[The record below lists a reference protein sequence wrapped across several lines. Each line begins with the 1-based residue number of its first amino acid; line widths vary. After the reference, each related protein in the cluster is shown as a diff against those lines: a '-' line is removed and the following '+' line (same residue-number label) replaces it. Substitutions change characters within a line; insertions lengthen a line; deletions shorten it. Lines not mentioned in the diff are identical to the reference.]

1 MKKWIPVLG
10 LAIFAIACSKDD
22 DAEMVYNQPEPVVMD
37 TSNDILQSDEI
48 INSLD

>member
-1 MKKWIPVLG
+1 
-10 LAIFAIACSKDD
+10 
-22 DAEMVYNQPEPVVMD
+22 MVYNQPEPVVMD